1 MQFEPLDI
9 FAVDCYPEEEL
20 EEWYEGYEPEDRY
33 LDTYWESLNEM

>member
-9 FAVDCYPEEEL
+9 FAVDCDPE